1 MKQTFLLAIILA
13 LLIVPC
19 VAQVD
24 KSKIILTGK
33 ILKYDKN
40 ELKLEFNLENKSD
53 KSIYVTTNPN
63 QQNAQLG
70 YYHLLNETDNS
81 VMQISSRV
89 YPHCITGS
97 CPYTDDTRVKLTKL
111 KSGESFSDN
120 VHIKFPVKETI
131 PPNGDPYKNKK
142 IIPQKVKQIEI
153 SIGYFFEEQGILD
166 FLKVKP
172 FGWYINGNAKVF
184 SGANKDKL
192 FLEIQNLASINIP
205 FVKMK

>member
-89 YPHCITGS
+89 YPHCI
-97 CPYTDDTRVKLTKL
+97 CLLYTSPSPRDRTR
-111 KSGESFSDN
+111 SRMPSS
-120 VHIKFPVKETI
+120 
-131 PPNGDPYKNKK
+131 
-142 IIPQKVKQIEI
+142 
-153 SIGYFFEEQGILD
+153 
-166 FLKVKP
+166 
-172 FGWYINGNAKVF
+172 A
-184 SGANKDKL
+184 
-192 FLEIQNLASINIP
+192 
-205 FVKMK
+205 